1 MKKEIT
7 LGQLVSTGAML
18 LVTIITGWITMN
30 NKITRLEAKSEMN
43 EKRWERVDAKLDEN
57 QKTLNAVL
65 VELQNKQNR
74 K

>member
-7 LGQLVSTGAML
+7 IGQLLSTGAML

-43 EKRWERVDAKLDEN
+43 EKRWERVDAKLDES
-57 QKTLNAVL
+57 QSVLNAIK
-65 VELQNKQNR
+65 VELQNKKNR
-74 K
+74 D